1 MTVVARRIKA
11 TPARPASEA
20 WQVVVDL
27 LAPTASEARDE
38 LLRVEG
44 IASSLIASQA
54 MKDAPIVV
62 YGSGPRVRIYCLYD
76 EDAIEGEQA
85 NEQSL
90 ASCPT
95 EGDWSLSLPSPPE
108 DLKWVQDSL
117 KKRSSKV
124 TARDMA
130 EPVATGSADEASG
143 RKATD
148 AVINPEAF
156 FRS

>member
-27 LAPTASEARDE
+27 VAPGATAARQE
-38 LLRVEG
+38 LLSVGG

-62 YGSGPRVRIYCLYD
+62 HGSGPRVRLYCLYD
-76 EDAIEGEQA
+76 EEAVEGEQA
-85 NEQSL
+85 NEQKL
-90 ASCPT
+90 ATCPT
-95 EGDWSLSLPSPPE
+95 EGDWSMSLPSPPE

-117 KKRSSKV
+117 KKKSPRI
-124 TARDMA
+124 TARDMS
-130 EPVATGSADEASG
+130 EPVATESSDEEAG
-143 RKATD
+143 RKSSGAT
-148 AVINPEAF
+148 INPEAF